1 MGIDDEIYED
11 AKILSYEE
19 ESDKEIPIRKL
30 TRKTLVSSAN
40 VDAEPKIRKKQIKKS
55 AEITDS
61 PSLTHKNNSIKST
74 AARKDNK
81 SLSCDIDI
89 GIVAEN
95 KLSFYRLARLN
106 DAMNRLN
113 TLYTIDVVD
122 FTNRDDGFSKEAM
135 ETIEVLHENE
145 DTDGTI

>member
-1 MGIDDEIYED
+1 M
-11 AKILSYEE
+11 KIPHKHKIISGL
-19 ESDKEIPIRKL
+19 L
-30 TRKTLVSSAN
+30 Q
-40 VDAEPKIRKKQIKKS
+40 AEP
-55 AEITDS
+55 
-61 PSLTHKNNSIKST
+61 SINRIFLFGSR
-74 AARKDNK
+74 ARKDNK